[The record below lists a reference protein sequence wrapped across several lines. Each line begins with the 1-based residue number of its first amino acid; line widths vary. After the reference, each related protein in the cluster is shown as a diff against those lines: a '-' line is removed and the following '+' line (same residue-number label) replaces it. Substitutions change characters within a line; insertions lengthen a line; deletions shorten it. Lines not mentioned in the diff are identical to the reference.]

1 MLNWAQKV
9 GLEIMKIEIGEVAPI
24 CDKIDGLMFVA
35 ETMDDA
41 EKLERLLRAITG
53 TKGQLEFYSAH
64 SSKAKAGISEIS
76 FRLPK
81 KT

>member
-1 MLNWAQKV
+1 MRV
-9 GLEIMKIEIGEVAPI
+9 GFMKIEVGEIAPI

-41 EKLERLLRAITG
+41 EKLVKLLRAITG
-53 TKGQLEFYSAH
+53 TKGQLEFYHAH
-64 SSKAKAGISEIS
+64 GSKAGISQIS